1 MVVVM
6 IRIARLPVHPRVR
19 WGMNG
24 ENEQPHSGWSS
35 PHPFP
40 WLDARPGAWPAGCR
54 PCALKGGAPH
64 TFRTPL
70 SAGYSRRGQVAHPAR
85 WTRLCDPLARAS
97 GLGRGRCPHAQ
108 PPSSET
114 AIAAATLC
122 ELPAISAR
130 LPLRRANGVGTVQ
143 LDGPQLDA
151 LPRRVASQPGG
162 P

>member
-1 MVVVM
+1 M
-6 IRIARLPVHPRVR
+6 RFERRR
-19 WGMNG
+19 
-24 ENEQPHSGWSS
+24 
-35 PHPFP
+35 
-40 WLDARPGAWPAGCR
+40 
-54 PCALKGGAPH
+54 PH
-64 TFRTPL
+64 TFRIPL

-97 GLGRGRCPHAQ
+97 GLGRGPCPHAQ

-130 LPLRRANGVGTVQ
+130 LPQRRANGVGTVQ
-143 LDGPQLDA
+143 LDGLQLDA